1 MTIPAPASCPHE
13 LRPGTTRCLHCRS
26 EARAAARARLRR
38 SAARVGLASVVIAI
52 VAVVANAGTTVL
64 KMGDALP
71 GPEGPGAPSR
81 PSPSLAERPA
91 TPEPSTDPATAPAV
105 PAAVHQGAP
114 MYAARNS
121 VVAAAAPTTP
131 SASTPAASPA
141 TPPLAASRAMSGGIR
156 PVQPRIPEG
165 RTELRDSM
173 FVVRSGD
180 GVTVHFDT
188 RDLRTRR
195 AEKFE
200 SIVRS
205 TLPRLYGP
213 SVDSVLATIPVGQLV
228 VGADLLTEL
237 PTRGVFVRVGDGS
250 TIGIWPETRAGQD
263 GPLVVNYRAT
273 LTH

>member
-38 SAARVGLASVVIAI
+38 SAARVGLASVVVAI

-64 KMGDALP
+64 TMGDALP
-71 GPEGPGAPSR
+71 APEGPGVASSGR
-81 PSPSLAERPA
+81 SLAATTAAATTAAPPAAEA
-91 TPEPSTDPATAPAV
+91 TPMV
-105 PAAVHQGAP
+105 PVASRQGAP
-114 MYAARNS
+114 MYAARN
-121 VVAAAAPTTP
+121 AAAVP
-131 SASTPAASPA
+131 TPAAVSAAPVAAPRA
-141 TPPLAASRAMSGGIR
+141 TVAAGVPR
-156 PVQPRIPEG
+156 PVQPRVAEG

-180 GVTVHFDT
+180 GVVVHFDT
-188 RDLRTRR
+188 NDMRTRR

-200 SIVRS
+200 YIVRS

-213 SVDSVLATIPVGQLV
+213 SVDSVLATIPAGQLV
-228 VGADLLTEL
+228 AGADLLTEL
-237 PTRGVFVRVGDGS
+237 PQRGVFIRVADGS
-250 TIGIWPETRAGQD
+250 TIGIWPETRPGRD

>member
-1 MTIPAPASCPHE
+1 MTIPAQAPCPHE

-26 EARAAARARLRR
+26 EARAAARTRLRR

-71 GPEGPGAPSR
+71 GPEGPGAPR
-81 PSPSLAERPA
+81 SLASLTDAPA
-91 TPEPSTDPATAPAV
+91 TPAP
-105 PAAVHQGAP
+105 G
-114 MYAARNS
+114 
-121 VVAAAAPTTP
+121 AAAAPVV
-131 SASTPAASPA
+131 PAAMLQGATTYAVRNPVAVPTAA
-141 TPPLAASRAMSGGIR
+141 TPVAPPPVAAPVASRATSGVVR
-156 PVQPRIPEG
+156 RVQPRVAEG

-180 GVTVHFDT
+180 GMTVHFDT
-188 RDLRTRR
+188 RDMRTRR

-200 SIVRS
+200 WIVRS

-228 VGADLLTEL
+228 VGADLLSEL
-237 PTRGVFVRVGDGS
+237 PTRGVFVRVADGS
-250 TIGIWPETRAGQD
+250 TIGIWPETRPGQD
-263 GPLVVNYRAT
+263 GPLVVNYRAA